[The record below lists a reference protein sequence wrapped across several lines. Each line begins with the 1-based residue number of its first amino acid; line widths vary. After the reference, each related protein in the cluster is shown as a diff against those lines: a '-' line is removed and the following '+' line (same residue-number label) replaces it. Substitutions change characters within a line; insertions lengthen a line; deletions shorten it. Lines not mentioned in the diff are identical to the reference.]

1 MKPYEFTGELYPIMS
16 PKFNLREICKQIVLL
31 EDHLNQVK
39 KRCPDCIR
47 KHLLT
52 IEGLFEEAISL
63 DTEGTLAKQIE
74 RAPDYFR
81 YLQERWV
88 DGADERKIAQA
99 IRKIRKGLSPLCFD
113 MRKTASSYEPPLN
126 QILLKQASR
135 NLERFVGASPSRV
148 ALRFIVASK
157 TEAEKEDKEIGTKV
171 RKEPRKLPPHVGT
184 RSKYI
189 GKDVDSRDP
198 DMGGVGK
205 SEGGDPDLFRK
216 RKAGQRR
223 KKKIIT
229 RFPNQFYKDL
239 ADVKVKNPNTKRE
252 VLLSSLKPKE
262 DAKHQKIVQRYYEKW
277 KAEKKKKKR
286 ETNVDL
292 SRGIGAAFGDV
303 RAMSKENREKAYDN
317 AHDLFVKKKSTTG
330 GALMKK
336 VALLGVAQIVEGD
349 KETEYTVADGAI
361 KRLIANAEK
370 KGKTRR
376 ERGLAVKQA
385 TQLYTNPLSEESRQ
399 AMIASMDGMSIGEI
413 TGLTNSKAVSDIED
427 MIKDFDHEDPY
438 GRNNLKLTNEQRKIN
453 KKDHEDARNRMID
466 ILKKAAASGM
476 LEECL
481 KTYNEMEK
489 IMQGKKT
496 TGKGST
502 KSKSQSSSSTSSSPP
517 SSKPAKSK
525 SKSKIKPLTRSQLK
539 DFKSIQLKMLEE
551 LKEKA
556 TWLSSEQKR
565 ALNKAL
571 REREP
576 KLFYDSHPS
585 AEDVLAE
592 RK

>member
-1 MKPYEFTGELYPIMS
+1 M
-16 PKFNLREICKQIVLL
+16 
-31 EDHLNQVK
+31 
-39 KRCPDCIR
+39 
-47 KHLLT
+47 
-52 IEGLFEEAISL
+52 
-63 DTEGTLAKQIE
+63 
-74 RAPDYFR
+74 
-81 YLQERWV
+81 
-88 DGADERKIAQA
+88 
-99 IRKIRKGLSPLCFD
+99 
-113 MRKTASSYEPPLN
+113 
-126 QILLKQASR
+126 
-135 NLERFVGASPSRV
+135 
-148 ALRFIVASK
+148 
-157 TEAEKEDKEIGTKV
+157 
-171 RKEPRKLPPHVGT
+171 
-184 RSKYI
+184 
-189 GKDVDSRDP
+189 
-198 DMGGVGK
+198 
-205 SEGGDPDLFRK
+205 
-216 RKAGQRR
+216 
-223 KKKIIT
+223 
-229 RFPNQFYKDL
+229 
-239 ADVKVKNPNTKRE
+239 
-252 VLLSSLKPKE
+252 LLSSLKPKE

-453 KKDHEDARNRMID
+453 KKDHEDARNRMIN

-502 KSKSQSSSSTSSSPP
+502 KSKSQSSSSS
-517 SSKPAKSK
+517 SSKPAKPK
-525 SKSKIKPLTRSQLK
+525 GKTLTKSKIKPLTRSQLK
-539 DFKSIQLKMLEE
+539 DFKSIQLKMLGRSS
-551 LKEKA
+551 KRKND
-556 TWLSSEQKR
+556 WLSSEQKR

-576 KLFYDSHPS
+576 KLFPDSHPS
-585 AEDVLAE
+585 AEEVLAE